1 MAKVEIVNNIDIV
14 DDIIPKVKP
23 TKKKKVAP
31 EIKAYG
37 HSGRLFEAKINTM
50 NKKYQLEGRAF
61 IFKTFPEAVIIKK
74 NGRVTTATYKDK
86 GVLDYVGFT
95 KGRTGF
101 MLEAKNCE
109 GTSFPLSNI
118 KEHQFETAKQID
130 PYISFCL
137 FLINMNHYGK
147 TYLVHASDIEIFRKT
162 NTRKS
167 IPIEWLCE
175 YGVEVEDLD
184 YLSVIEQYE

>member
-1 MAKVEIVNNIDIV
+1 MAKVEILNSVNDIKDIV
-14 DDIIPKVKP
+14 PIVKP

-31 EIKAYG
+31 EIKANG

-61 IFKTFPEAVIIKK
+61 VFKTFPEAVIIKK
-74 NGRVTTATYKDK
+74 NGKVTTATYKDK

-95 KGRTGF
+95 KARTGF

-109 GTSFPLSNI
+109 LTSFPLANI
-118 KEHQFETAKQID
+118 KEHQYKTAREID

-137 FLINMNHYGK
+137 YLINMSHYDK
-147 TYLVHASDIEIFRKT
+147 TYLVHASDVEIFRKT
-162 NTRKS
+162 NSRKS
-167 IPIEWLCE
+167 IPIE
-175 YGVEVEDLD
+175 
-184 YLSVIEQYE
+184 